1 MSLFWHIC
9 TRAVASGGKYG
20 DDYRGPRLRVGA
32 PGNFDSWRAT
42 AAFHSN
48 VFFSLSNLNIQ
59 KSLKHSNTRKAEL
72 AYVRAV
78 FGVHAEKTEP
88 SSPSRHPASE
98 RTNTNRSLNMQTEK
112 DVKEPNS
119 APVRGVLCAQGISKC
134 INTEFAF
141 SCSCTDKYIHNYV
154 KIPIL
159 KSILEKKLSVMS

>member
-1 MSLFWHIC
+1 M
-9 TRAVASGGKYG
+9 
-20 DDYRGPRLRVGA
+20 
-32 PGNFDSWRAT
+32 
-42 AAFHSN
+42 
-48 VFFSLSNLNIQ
+48 
-59 KSLKHSNTRKAEL
+59 
-72 AYVRAV
+72 RAV

-119 APVRGVLCAQGISKC
+119 APVRGVLCAQGVSKC

-159 KSILEKKLSVMS
+159 ESILEKTVNYVLSESKQLRNNSMCIIILNALSLKVTMLNLLELSVSLMLIQENERKKIIHYSWLNDFVV